1 MRRNSGRRLNLKP
14 ALRRRSEA
22 QYQKSLLAI
31 VDQIN
36 QIVTGSYD
44 GSQASAE
51 SIAKS
56 LVDYSGVIDDW
67 AEMVGRKMFA
77 RVEREEWNQWRSVS
91 EEISAGLRDVISNT
105 PVGTVA
111 QDIVYRQIRY
121 MKSLPLEAAGRVGNS
136 GACDTGCHPW

>member
-14 ALRRRSEA
+14 ALRRRSEV

-77 RVEREEWNQWRSVS
+77 QVEREEWNQRSVS
-91 EEISAGLRDVISNT
+91 EEISAGLRDVIGNT
-105 PVGTVA
+105 PVGMVA

-121 MKSLPLEAAGRVGNS
+121 MKSLPLH
-136 GACDTGCHPW
+136 GCGLTWR